1 DHQGV
6 AEPAADL
13 GHVGADH
20 PPAVG
25 PPDPAAAVKCQCA
38 DGVAGAQRVQAAQR
52 VGRHAAPRAHRPDLR
67 CPLQHRHPSPGPGQR
82 DRGGQSADA
91 RADHHGVLRSGHLHP
106 PSTSVVN
113 IFYTCRGSIEGEQ
126 LAERGRGRERIEL
139 IARTAVQVTARKG
152 LRGLTHR
159 AVDRAAGLPD
169 GSTSYHARTRARLLE
184 ITLEHMAAE
193 EERALA
199 AFFADAPPT
208 RDETARLFARF
219 VHASVHASAERTLAR
234 FELALEASRRP
245 ELRRIYNRTGAR
257 FRRTATDTMRG
268 PGSPAPPP
276 RRPWRSCT
284 STPRSCWTPC
294 SRPTSGAEP
303 SPHRRSRPR
312 PEHPGPPAPPTAG

>member
-1 DHQGV
+1 
-6 AEPAADL
+6 
-13 GHVGADH
+13 
-20 PPAVG
+20 
-25 PPDPAAAVKCQCA
+25 
-38 DGVAGAQRVQAAQR
+38 
-52 VGRHAAPRAHRPDLR
+52 
-67 CPLQHRHPSPGPGQR
+67 
-82 DRGGQSADA
+82 
-91 RADHHGVLRSGHLHP
+91 
-106 PSTSVVN
+106 VN

-257 FRRTATDTMRG
+257 FRETATDTMRG
-268 PGSPAPPP
+268 LGSPAPE
-276 RRPWRSCT
+276 RHARSLIAWCEGMALD
-284 STPRSCWTPC
+284 SVA
-294 SRPTSGAEP
+294 GA
-303 SPHRRSRPR
+303 
-312 PEHPGPPAPPTAG
+312 GAAAPPTLEELHIDAEELLDALLPPDERS